1 MKFKLNNRYIRWGL
15 TVFLVIAASIVFY
28 YFMFHRS
35 NIAAG
40 FNTLTD
46 ILMPVVFGLVT
57 AYLMIPILNWIE
69 KKALIPLCDKC
80 SIKATKKRTSVIRGI
95 SILIT
100 ACLFIAMIYFMFYML
115 ISQLVPSIQN
125 IVDNFDSY
133 IDNTQK
139 WVNKTL
145 EDNPEVNGYILGVI
159 DQCSEQLDQLL
170 SELPSKLMGL
180 FSADSTASTD
190 IFDTVFATASNILGK
205 ASNVL
210 GVLWDLIIGF
220 IISIYVMASKEKFAA
235 QSKKIAFALF
245 ERDTANLA
253 IRTFRFT
260 HKTFIGFLGGKIV
273 DSIIIGILCF
283 IGTSLLRTP
292 YAALVSMIIG
302 VTNVI
307 PFFGPYLGAI
317 PSAILILIVDPM
329 HPLNCVYFVI
339 FILVLQQFDGNIL
352 GPKILGD
359 STGLTS
365 FWVIFAITFFGGLY
379 GILGMIVGVPI
390 FAVIYAGIKTMIN
403 SMLMKKQLPTD
414 TQKYEML
421 EYVDEEGFHEYQPVS
436 DEKKKI
442 KQIHIMA
449 GERGDKSKNASE
461 AGNPDKKDTAKEAPL
476 KQDDGGEG
484 SHEASDTES
493 K

>member
-1 MKFKLNNRYIRWGL
+1 MKFKLNNKYVLWGL
-15 TVFLVIAASIVFY
+15 TAFLVIAASIMFY
-28 YFMFHRS
+28 YIMFHRA
-35 NIAAG
+35 NIVEG
-40 FNTLTD
+40 FKIIAD
-46 ILMPVVFGLVT
+46 ILMPVVIGLVT
-57 AYLMIPILNWIE
+57 AYLMTPVLNFIE

-80 SIKATKKRTSVIRGI
+80 KINATKKRASAIRGI
-95 SILIT
+95 GILVT
-100 ACLFIAMIYFMFYML
+100 ACLFIAMVYLMFYML

-139 WVNKTL
+139 WVDKTL
-145 EDNPEVNGYILGVI
+145 EDNPEVSSYILGMI
-159 DQCSEQLDQLL
+159 DQFSDQLDQLL
-170 SELPSKLMGL
+170 EELPSKIMSLIGTE
-180 FSADSTASTD
+180 STTATD
-190 IFDTVFATASNILGK
+190 IFDSVFSMVSNILGK

-210 GVLWDLIIGF
+210 GVLMNLIIGF

-235 QSKKIAFALF
+235 QSKKVAFALF

-260 HKTFIGFLGGKIV
+260 HKTFIGFLGGKIA
-273 DSIIIGILCF
+273 DSIIIGLLCF
-283 IGTSLLRTP
+283 IGTTLLNTP

-302 VTNVI
+302 VTNVV

-365 FWVIFAITFFGGLY
+365 FWVIFAITFFGGLF

-403 SMLMKKQLPTD
+403 SMLTKKKLPTE
-414 TQKYEML
+414 TIKYEKL
-421 EYVDEEGFHEYQPVS
+421 EYVDEEGFHEYKPVQ
-436 DEKKKI
+436 DET
-442 KQIHIMA
+442 KQIHFKV
-449 GERGDKSKNASE
+449 GKRENKSKNTSK
-461 AGNPDKKDTAKEAPL
+461 AGGSGNDDTVIKGSV
-476 KQDDGGEG
+476 KQDDGGVK
-484 SHEASDTES
+484 SHEISDSES